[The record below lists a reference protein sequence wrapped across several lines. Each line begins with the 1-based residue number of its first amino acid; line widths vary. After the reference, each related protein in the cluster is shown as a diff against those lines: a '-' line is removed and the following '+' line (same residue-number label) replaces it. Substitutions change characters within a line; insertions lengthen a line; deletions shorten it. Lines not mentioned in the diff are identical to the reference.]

1 MNTEKV
7 ADKLRWWKEALGKVS
22 GGGGSVGESDG
33 GGQSSGQ
40 AGYVGKQSWRPWWVR
55 LEKVE

>member
-7 ADKLRWWKEALGKVS
+7 ADKLMWWKEALGKVR

-55 LEKVE
+55 RKKVE